1 MKIAHEAPLDLFE
14 VVQAYTDYDYA
25 LVHLFEKSEQYFD
38 YFLKARMGGR
48 EVILDNSIFEL
59 GTAFGGDR
67 YAYWINKLK
76 PTWYIVPDVLQ
87 NATGTM
93 ERFVEFENLPAVK
106 ELHASR
112 HSGHAIGRIGVVQG
126 RTYEE
131 LRTCYEFMSKN
142 ADYIAIS
149 FDYDYYLT
157 TGTTKNVRVDEDSH
171 KLALYATG
179 RCKLIR
185 SLIEDGVWNCNK
197 PHHLLG
203 CSLAQELAW
212 YRPIKNIV
220 SVDTSN
226 PVMAAIKN
234 AKYLPHIGLTWKPK
248 DKLADYMFESFA
260 DSDTE
265 ALAIGNMLSFHDIV
279 NG

>member
-25 LVHLFEKSEQYFD
+25 LVHLFEKSEQYFE
-38 YFLKARMGGR
+38 YFQKARMNGR

-59 GTAFGGDR
+59 GTAFDGER

-87 NATGTM
+87 DTVGTV
-93 ERFVEFENLPAVK
+93 EKFINFVSLPTVR
-106 ELHASR
+106 ELHNSR
-112 HSGHAIGRIGVVQG
+112 HSGHAIGKIGVVQG
-126 RTYEE
+126 KTYED
-131 LRTCYEFMSKN
+131 LRACYEFMSEV

-157 TGTTKNVRVDEDSH
+157 TGTTKNIRVDEDSQ

-179 RCKLIR
+179 RYKLIR
-185 SLIEDGVWNCNK
+185 SLIDDGVWNFNK

-203 CSLAQELAW
+203 CSLAQEMAW
-212 YRPIKNIV
+212 YRPLKNIT

-226 PVMAAIKN
+226 PIMAAIKN
-234 AKYLPHIGLTWKPK
+234 AKYLPNIGLTWKPK

-260 DSDTE
+260 DGDVE
-265 ALAIGNMLSFHDIV
+265 ALAIGNMLSFADIA